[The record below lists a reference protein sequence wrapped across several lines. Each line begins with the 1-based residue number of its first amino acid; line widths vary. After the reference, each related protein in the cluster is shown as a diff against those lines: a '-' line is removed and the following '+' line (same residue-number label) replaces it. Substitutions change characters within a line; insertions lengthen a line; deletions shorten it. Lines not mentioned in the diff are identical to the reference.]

1 MERVIVYVDGFNLY
15 FGMKTRDWQRYYWLN
30 VQSLAHN
37 LLKPNQQLICTKY
50 FTSRVASMPDD
61 PEKHK
66 RQGVYLEALGTLPDF
81 RIFYGHYL
89 AKEIYC
95 RKCSSFWMTH
105 EEKMT
110 DVNISVELMVDAFQ
124 DKFDTAFLISGDSDL
139 VHPVQTVR
147 RIFPTKR
154 VIVGFPPR
162 RHSKHLQH
170 AANACFAI
178 GRKKIADSL
187 FPDEVQKP
195 DGYILRRPDKW
206 R

>member
-15 FGMKTRDWQRYYWLN
+15 FGMKTRGWQRYYWLN
-30 VQSLAHN
+30 LQLLAQN
-37 LLKPNQQLICTKY
+37 LLKPNQQLMCTKY
-50 FTSRVASMPDD
+50 FTSRVASIPDD
-61 PEKHK
+61 PQKHK
-66 RQGVYLEALGTLPDF
+66 RQTIYLEALGTLAHF
-81 RIFYGHYL
+81 RIFFGHYL
-89 AKEIYC
+89 AKEIHC
-95 RKCSSFWMTH
+95 KNCGSFWTTH

-124 DKFDTAFLISGDSDL
+124 DNFDTAFLISGDSDL
-139 VHPVQTVR
+139 VHSIETVH
-147 RIFPTKR
+147 RIFPPKR
-154 VIVGFPPR
+154 VVVAFPPC
-162 RHSKHLQH
+162 RHSKHLQQ

-195 DGYILRRPDKW
+195 DGYVLRRPDKW